1 MRLLLVEDDAKL
13 RRILEKG
20 LREAGY
26 AVDPSA
32 DGEDALH
39 RALGGSHDAVLLDL
53 TLPGKDG
60 MEVLREIRK
69 AGRKVPVLLLTAR
82 DGVEDRV
89 KGLDAGADDYLPKPF
104 ALAELLAR
112 LRALLRRGAAGEGR
126 RLAYADLEMDLV
138 ARKAARTG
146 KEIVLTNKEF
156 ALLEL
161 FLRSP
166 GEVLSRS
173 MIAERLWDDA
183 FESFSNVIDVH
194 VRRLRAKVEAEGL
207 PPVIHTVKG
216 AGYVLRRG

>member
-13 RRILEKG
+13 RRIVEKG
-20 LREAGY
+20 LKESGY
-26 AVDPSA
+26 AVDLSA

-39 RALGGSHDAVLLDL
+39 RVLGGGHDAVLLDL
-53 TLPGKDG
+53 TLPKKDG
-60 MEVLREIRK
+60 LEVLRELRK

-82 DGVEDRV
+82 DEVEDRV

-104 ALAELLAR
+104 AIAELLAR

-146 KEIVLTNKEF
+146 KEIGLTNKEF

-194 VRRLRAKVEAEGL
+194 VRRLRGKLGEPEC
-207 PPVIHTVKG
+207 IHAIKG
-216 AGYVLRRG
+216 VGYVLR